1 MIAEIGINHNGDM
14 DICKQLIDTAQDSGA
29 DCVKFQK
36 RDINQVYTQEFLD
49 SPRISPWGETQRE
62 QKSGLEFSKEQYKE
76 IDQYC
81 KEKNIEWLASA
92 WDLNSQIF
100 LQQFDC
106 RYNKIAS
113 AMIVYEELL
122 RMVAKEGKHTF
133 ISTGMTTYNDI
144 QKAVDIFKEEG
155 CSFELMHT
163 VSTYPMKPEDAN
175 LKMIN
180 TLRDKF
186 QCDVGYSGH
195 EVGLAI
201 SYAASALGVTS
212 IERHI
217 TLDRSMYG
225 SDQSASVESAG
236 FRQLVGVVRNIERA
250 MGDGVKR
257 VIEAET
263 PISKNLRQHLYR

>member
-1 MIAEIGINHNGDM
+1 
-14 DICKQLIDTAQDSGA
+14 
-29 DCVKFQK
+29 
-36 RDINQVYTQEFLD
+36 
-49 SPRISPWGETQRE
+49 
-62 QKSGLEFSKEQYKE
+62 
-76 IDQYC
+76 
-81 KEKNIEWLASA
+81 
-92 WDLNSQIF
+92 
-100 LQQFDC
+100 
-106 RYNKIAS
+106 
-113 AMIVYEELL
+113 
-122 RMVAKEGKHTF
+122 
-133 ISTGMTTYNDI
+133 
-144 QKAVDIFKEEG
+144 
-155 CSFELMHT
+155 